1 MKKVFFSRSWLICLT
16 KKKKEKKRKKE
27 TERWTLFVYVRGVEG
42 KEFLVFVSGVYL
54 SFKNQPRIWLKVS
67 QRESEREREKEGR
80 KREWEAGRVIIGSYI
95 FLCSFE
101 LIKGT
106 DIWARVTNLCL
117 QNMCTGETDRQ
128 AGRSGGR
135 SVRHWDELDLRKR
148 DSEKKKR
155 KERGRKGGR
164 EGGILNAGERGRTE
178 RGRTQQHAVC
188 SPLRS
193 HSGLVSVIR

>member
-16 KKKKEKKRKKE
+16 EKKEEEGNREVDPLCLCPWGRRKRVPY
-27 TERWTLFVYVRGVEG
+27 FCVRC
-42 KEFLVFVSGVYL
+42 L

-80 KREWEAGRVIIGSYI
+80 KREGEAGRVIICSYI

-101 LIKGT
+101 LIKGM
-106 DIWARVTNLCL
+106 DIRARVTNLCL

-128 AGRSGGR
+128 AEVGEVSAGLGWARF
-135 SVRHWDELDLRKR
+135 EEEK
-148 DSEKKKR
+148 KKKR

-178 RGRTQQHAVC
+178 KGRTQQHSVLSATQ
-188 SPLRS
+188 PQRTRLR
-193 HSGLVSVIR
+193 R